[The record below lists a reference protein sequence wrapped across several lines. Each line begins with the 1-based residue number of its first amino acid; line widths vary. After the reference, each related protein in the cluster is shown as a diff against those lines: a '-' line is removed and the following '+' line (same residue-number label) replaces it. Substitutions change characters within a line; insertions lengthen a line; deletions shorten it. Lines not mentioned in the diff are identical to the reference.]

1 MEKAGLPAGPVMN
14 ICEMHNDP
22 QAQARKMIVETQHPK
37 AGRVKAI
44 GLPIKFSNTPGA
56 VTKPAPTLGQHGPE
70 IMSEYGYSNEE
81 IDRLRNQGALV
92 VA

>member
-22 QAQARKMIVETQHPK
+22 QAHAREMIVETQHPK

-44 GLPIKFSNTPGA
+44 GLPIKFSETPGA
-56 VTKPAPTLGQHGPE
+56 VTKPAPMLGQHGPE
-70 IMSEYGYSNEE
+70 IMSEYGYSKEE
-81 IDRLRNQGALV
+81 IDRLRNRGALV